1 MSIKSV
7 NINYKVNWL
16 LFVDIRPVVL
26 IIRLQVSGSYLQIIL
41 GLLWCMAL

>member
-7 NINYKVNWL
+7 NINYMVNWL

-26 IIRLQVSGSYLQIIL
+26 IIRLQVGGSYLQII
-41 GLLWCMAL
+41 